1 MDILK
6 LGASLLMDKLGSGDG
21 NLDDITSALGNLLS
35 DENGNLDLGNIV
47 STMQEKGLGS
57 VVESWLGD
65 GENDAIS
72 GDQVMELFGSER
84 ISQIAS
90 QLGSDEG
97 SLLDALSD
105 ALPQVVDNAS
115 SGGSL
120 LDSIG
125 GLEGAW
131 NMAKKLF

>member
-21 NLDDITSALGNLLS
+21 NLDDITSALGNLLT
-35 DENGNLDLGNIV
+35 DENGNLDLGNII
-47 STMQEKGLGS
+47 SGLQEKGLGS

>member
-6 LGASLLMDKLGSGDG
+6 LGASLLMEKLGSGDG
-21 NLDDITSALGNLLS
+21 NLDDITSVLGNLLS
-35 DENGNLDLGNIV
+35 DENGNLDLGSIV
-47 STMQEKGLGS
+47 SGLQEKGLGS
-57 VVESWLGD
+57 IVESWLGD
-65 GENDAIS
+65 GENAPIS
-72 GDQVMELFGSER
+72 GDQIAELFGSEK
-84 ISQIAS
+84 IAQIAS

-97 SLLDALSD
+97 SVLDALSD

-131 NMAKKLF
+131 NMARKLF

>member
-131 NMAKKLF
+131 NMARKLF

>member
-21 NLDDITSALGNLLS
+21 NLDDITSALGSLLS
-35 DENGNLDLGNIV
+35 NEDGNLDLGGIV
-47 STMQEKGLGS
+47 SGLQEKGLGA

-65 GENDAIS
+65 GENEAIS

-84 ISQIAS
+84 ISQIAA

-97 SLLDALSD
+97 SVLDALSD

>member
-6 LGASLLMDKLGSGDG
+6 LGASLLMDKLGNSDG
-21 NLDDITSALGNLLS
+21 SLDDITAALGNLLS
-35 DENGNLDLGNIV
+35 DENGNLDLGNLV
-47 STMQEKGLGS
+47 SNLQEKGLGS
-57 VVESWLGD
+57 IAESWLGD

-72 GDQVMELFGSER
+72 GDQVMELFGGEK

>member
-21 NLDDITSALGNLLS
+21 NLDDITSALGNLLT

>member
-47 STMQEKGLGS
+47 SGLQEKGLGS

-131 NMAKKLF
+131 NMARKLF

>member
-21 NLDDITSALGNLLS
+21 NLDDITSAFGNLLS

-47 STMQEKGLGS
+47 SGLQEKGLGS

-131 NMAKKLF
+131 NMARKLF

>member
-21 NLDDITSALGNLLS
+21 NLDDITSAFGNLLS

>member
-1 MDILK
+1 
-6 LGASLLMDKLGSGDG
+6 MDKLGSGDG

-47 STMQEKGLGS
+47 SGLQEKGLGS

-72 GDQVMELFGSER
+72 GEQVMELFGSER

-120 LDSIG
+120 LDSARWPG
-125 GLEGAW
+125 WGSVPW
-131 NMAKKLF
+131 DTPPRSS

>member
-47 STMQEKGLGS
+47 SGLQEKGLGS
-57 VVESWLGD
+57 IVESWLGD

-131 NMAKKLF
+131 NMARKLF

>member
-47 STMQEKGLGS
+47 SGLQEKGLGS

>member
-47 STMQEKGLGS
+47 SGLQEKGLGS

-72 GDQVMELFGSER
+72 GEQVMELFGSER